1 MDDSSRQRLKSQ
13 FKDKKILIVG
23 LGLQGGGVGLAKF
36 FVELGAKVSVTD
48 KKTEPQL
55 AESINRLKNHD
66 IRYTLGQHK
75 EADFINADIIFKGP
89 SVSWALPQ
97 LVSAQKKGIPIEM
110 ESSFFISLC
119 PAPIIGITGTRGKTT
134 TTMMIYELAK
144 LTGKKVHLAGNIPQ
158 TSTINL
164 LPVVNKD
171 DVVIMEL
178 SSWQLAGFHRKKT
191 SPHIA
196 VFTNFFPDHLNQYSS
211 MDEYL
216 YDKKAIYLYQKPDDF
231 FVINES
237 IKPQI
242 NESEIKSKVFFFN
255 SRSFPGQLL
264 HLKGVHNLENAGAAF
279 QVSQIVGI
287 DPLKSI
293 ALLKSFKSVPYRQQT
308 VEEKNGIIFINDTTS
323 TTPTATIKALEA
335 FSDKPIIL
343 ILGGN
348 SKNLPT
354 NVLINRLIDAGKII
368 LLKGS
373 FTDEITPQLKLMYAN
388 ITSGPYDN
396 LEKAIKKAYE
406 EAVKILKGGKQKVYI
421 LFSPGATSFAMFNN
435 EFHRG
440 DEFNRIVNTLK

>member
-1 MDDSSRQRLKSQ
+1 
-13 FKDKKILIVG
+13 
-23 LGLQGGGVGLAKF
+23 
-36 FVELGAKVSVTD
+36 
-48 KKTEPQL
+48 
-55 AESINRLKNHD
+55 
-66 IRYTLGQHK
+66 
-75 EADFINADIIFKGP
+75 
-89 SVSWALPQ
+89 
-97 LVSAQKKGIPIEM
+97 
-110 ESSFFISLC
+110 
-119 PAPIIGITGTRGKTT
+119 
-134 TTMMIYELAK
+134 
-144 LTGKKVHLAGNIPQ
+144 
-158 TSTINL
+158 
-164 LPVVNKD
+164 
-171 DVVIMEL
+171 
-178 SSWQLAGFHRKKT
+178 
-191 SPHIA
+191 
-196 VFTNFFPDHLNQYSS
+196 
-211 MDEYL
+211 
-216 YDKKAIYLYQKPDDF
+216 
-231 FVINES
+231 
-237 IKPQI
+237 
-242 NESEIKSKVFFFN
+242 
-255 SRSFPGQLL
+255 
-264 HLKGVHNLENAGAAF
+264 
-279 QVSQIVGI
+279 VGI

-293 ALLKSFKSVPYRQQT
+293 ALLESFRSVPYRQQT

-373 FTDEITPQLKLMYAN
+373 FTDEIIPQLKLMYAN